1 MKSTIEIDNGEIRL
15 KIIDVHCSH
24 VHLFIESIKMNCKD
38 VIHDTMSRIE
48 FQINNDKFH
57 LQFLAIQV

>member
-15 KIIDVHCSH
+15 KIIDVHCGH
-24 VHLFIESIKMNCKD
+24 VHLFIEPIKMNCKD

-48 FQINNDKFH
+48 
-57 LQFLAIQV
+57 